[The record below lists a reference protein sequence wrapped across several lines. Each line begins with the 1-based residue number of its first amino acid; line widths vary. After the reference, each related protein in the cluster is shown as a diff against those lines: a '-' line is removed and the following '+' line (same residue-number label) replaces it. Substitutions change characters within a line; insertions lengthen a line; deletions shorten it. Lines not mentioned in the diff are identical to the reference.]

1 MVLPHTPL
9 PRKVNWPTKK
19 SLTVSVWRQYPKMKG
34 FCLRAIVYILNQT
47 QYIVSLIV
55 RIVQESKVGVG
66 VDPLTI
72 TPNNPLA
79 KFLLPIVATLSST
92 GLEIIALKL
101 GRLWPGS
108 TTMVLPWIGDVT
120 ATWTFGLHIPLNQQ
134 AKKKRGGINLL
145 DGVTNPDTKGKS
157 GCLPHSGRKD
167 YFWNPKDSLEYLL
180 YFHAK

>member
-1 MVLPHTPL
+1 
-9 PRKVNWPTKK
+9 
-19 SLTVSVWRQYPKMKG
+19 MKG

-108 TTMVLPWIGDVT
+108 TTMVLP
-120 ATWTFGLHIPLNQQ
+120 
-134 AKKKRGGINLL
+134 
-145 DGVTNPDTKGKS
+145 
-157 GCLPHSGRKD
+157 
-167 YFWNPKDSLEYLL
+167 
-180 YFHAK
+180 